1 MISGF
6 ISLVFKVLSE
16 SEKED
21 KMEKVYC
28 ATAYYTRYVVGPFAG
43 REVIKK
49 TRLACKGFSFLCL
62 CIKVLLCLLSS
73 HQAEF
78 TCGVSKH
85 VSRSSGAADIIR
97 ATKHADGFQDGNIS
111 LQLVL
116 ITGLLLQIC
125 HELTG

>member
-1 MISGF
+1 M
-6 ISLVFKVLSE
+6 KKKTKWKRVLCHS
-16 SEKED
+16 
-21 KMEKVYC
+21 VL
-28 ATAYYTRYVVGPFAG
+28 YTCCVVGPFAG

-116 ITGLLLQIC
+116 ITGLLLQIS